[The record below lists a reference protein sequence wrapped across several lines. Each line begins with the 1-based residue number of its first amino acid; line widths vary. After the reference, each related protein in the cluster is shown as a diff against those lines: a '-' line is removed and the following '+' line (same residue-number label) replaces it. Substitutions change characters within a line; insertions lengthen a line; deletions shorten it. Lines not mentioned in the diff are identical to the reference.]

1 MYHEMIVL
9 EMKRPV
15 PDPAGKSIKKGNTVV
30 EGQRKLA
37 SEWPPFNSS

>member
-1 MYHEMIVL
+1 MVML
-9 EMKRPV
+9 EMKRLV

-37 SEWPPFNSS
+37 SEWPTFYSS

>member
-1 MYHEMIVL
+1 MYRDMIMF

-30 EGQRKLA
+30 EGQRKLV
-37 SEWPPFNSS
+37 SEWPPFYSS